1 MLNVTNKSPHTT
13 INSLICITHNFRKHS
28 DKQQCLMKC
37 LFLYKTKKL
46 EELFCSFEA
55 YFFKDNE
62 FSVQFFELLCFPPFF
77 YPVVLYNCSVRRE
90 DCSLCKNADQKYNC
104 VWCDTTKSCIYRHLC
119 HQELEQCPPP
129 KITDVRTILLV
140 FLFSILSLNIIL
152 NFANAKA
159 KLKIHPRIS
168 HWRDVSD
175 Y

>member
-1 MLNVTNKSPHTT
+1 MTNKSPHTT
-13 INSLICITHNFRKHS
+13 INSLICIPHNSWKHS

-37 LFLYKTKKL
+37 LFLYKTRTFI
-46 EELFCSFEA
+46 FCSFET
-55 YFFKDNE
+55 Y
-62 FSVQFFELLCFPPFF
+62 FSVCSSLNCFVFLHFSTQWALQLFRLDVRTAVCVRTLIRSITACGATQQNPASTETCAPRSWS
-77 YPVVLYNCSVRRE
+77 SV
-90 DCSLCKNADQKYNC
+90 S
-104 VWCDTTKSCIYRHLC
+104 S
-119 HQELEQCPPP
+119 

-152 NFANAKA
+152 NFAKA